1 MPSIPPAPPRAMV
14 DNARSMAAVDVD
26 VLAFVRGALP
36 PAPADVLE
44 IGAGGGELAAA
55 LRDAGYDVTAIDP
68 SAEEGSGVEQATLLQ
83 ARGTFDAAVAIVSLH
98 HVEPLGESCAHLASL
113 IAPGG
118 LLVIDEFD
126 VMRLDERAAGWWLSQ
141 RRALGKDDEHDAA
154 SLIDMMRHHVHPL
167 EAIVAA
173 LLPSFALGT
182 PVPGPYMH
190 RWNLEPGLRD
200 VEERLIAA
208 GRLPAIGARLVG
220 ARRATVA

>member
-1 MPSIPPAPPRAMV
+1 MPE
-14 DNARSMAAVDVD
+14 NADPMAAVDVD

-36 PAPADVLE
+36 PAPGDVLE
-44 IGAGGGELAAA
+44 IGAGAGELAAE
-55 LRDAGYDVTAIDP
+55 LRAAGYDVTAIDP
-68 SAEEGSGVEQATLLQ
+68 SAEDGSGVERATLLE

-113 IAPGG
+113 VRPGG

-126 VMRLDERAAGWWLSQ
+126 VTRLDERAAGWWLSQ
-141 RRALGKDDEHDAA
+141 RRALGHEEEHDAA
-154 SLIDMMRHHVHPL
+154 SLIDAMRHHVHPL
-167 EAIVAA
+167 HAIVEA

-190 RWNLEPGLRD
+190 RWNLEAGLRD

-208 GRLPAIGARLVG
+208 GRLPAMGARLVG
-220 ARRATVA
+220 ERRSTIA